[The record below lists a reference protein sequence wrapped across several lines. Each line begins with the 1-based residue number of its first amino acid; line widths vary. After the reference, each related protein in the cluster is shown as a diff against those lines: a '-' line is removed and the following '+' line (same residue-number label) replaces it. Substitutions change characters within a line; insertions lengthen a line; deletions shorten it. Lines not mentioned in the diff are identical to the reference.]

1 MNKLPNYSVVSL
13 TYLTS
18 RWRSIFIWSTCMFLL
33 ALMFTALHE
42 TFAGEI
48 DSMAKNAP
56 AAMEAVWGGN
66 LEFAS
71 TPEGW
76 LGLELYGLILP
87 IVLCIIG
94 VAAGASMIGS
104 EEDSGTLE
112 LLLASPIGR
121 TSLISQKFAAASLQ
135 IFIVAI
141 IVWVGISI
149 GTFIFNFDVSLP
161 NVFSATIMAFLIGLI
176 TCSVT
181 LLVQSLT
188 GNKSLAISAGA
199 IFIAAS
205 YVADIL
211 SKLIDSLTWLKWL
224 SSFHYY
230 SGSEV
235 LLNGVHFPY
244 FFGMLIACTVI
255 LLLAIKGF
263 KQRDTGT

>member
-1 MNKLPNYSVVSL
+1 
-13 TYLTS
+13 
-18 RWRSIFIWSTCMFLL
+18 MFLL

-149 GTFIFNFDVSLP
+149 GTFIFNFDVSLA

-181 LLVQSLT
+181 LLVQSIT
-188 GNKSLAISAGA
+188 GNKSVAISAGA
-199 IFIAAS
+199 VFIAAN

-255 LLLAIKGF
+255 FLLAIKEF
-263 KQRDTGT
+263 KQRDTGS